1 MKRNLLTTVAT
12 AVASAVVII
21 SATPITSFAIER
33 ITLDQA
39 KKIALDNAG
48 LKADEVTI
56 VKEGYEAENGRAEY
70 EIEFFKGNAEYD
82 YEIDAQTGKINSFD
96 QEIETKYTKPAAN
109 DSAVKKISE
118 DKALEIALDHA
129 GYKKDDTLYTQV
141 KKDFEDG
148 QEVYEVEFRVGF
160 VEYNY
165 NISVTNGQIVD
176 FEIDD

>member
-1 MKRNLLTTVAT
+1 MKRSIFKIAATVI
-12 AVASAVVII
+12 ASVVVMM
-21 SATPITSFAIER
+21 SSMPITSFAKEK
-33 ITLDQA
+33 ITLEQA
-39 KKIALDNAG
+39 KAIAIENAG
-48 LKADEVTI
+48 VKADEVTF
-56 VKEGYEAENGRAEY
+56 VKEGYEIENGRTEY
-70 EIEFFKGNAEYD
+70 EIEFFLGNAEYD

-96 QEIETKYTKPAAN
+96 QEIETMYTKPAAN

-129 GYKKDDTLYTQV
+129 GYKKEDTLYTQV